1 MKRSIFI
8 ILASIFGFV
17 NQLFAD
23 SFTDAIQD
31 LAMQTACIGQYS
43 MTETGGGWYDDP
55 HDYYT
60 PQMMAQRFADMSGN
74 MTRTTTFYGI
84 CFDYAQFAYNDVE
97 KYKKWYNE
105 QGMYEGQFWIAGVH
119 ENSNQIILSM
129 PTTKA
134 NATTIQNGVYIKTFG
149 EKSNRNVKT
158 HKQLNGVRATHHAW
172 FWIQRADGV
181 WFWID
186 PTWTDNLGYVV
197 YGYVSKSGEE
207 IQCRPDEDFCI
218 TYPSYLKDLP
228 LPPSMGTRKAPS
240 KTANSTNRQ
249 ETIQDAGTDWI
260 SSVVD
265 AVDKGMRKT
274 FIDVNYNMRHDYIA
288 LLACVDV
295 PVSSITDKSIT
306 STKMG
311 FGLEMPFLYETVAV
325 NLGLEYLQNMED
337 ANNLH
342 AGIIEF
348 DFTRRLFNNIAWYLG
363 GGAGVRFDTSNEYGA
378 PRQISLLPDTGYFAF
393 KVDTGFIINI
403 SHLFTKIDISYNNV
417 FGFSV
422 GAGVGFGFEL

>member
-1 MKRSIFI
+1 MCF
-8 ILASIFGFV
+8 LQFFHY
-17 NQLFAD
+17 QLFAD